1 MRILISGGSGFL
13 GQALCNTLLAR
24 GDDVIVWSRNP
35 QDNAR
40 RKNASEWVSTLDEI
54 AEPVDAVINL
64 TGANL
69 FSGIW
74 TKSRKKTLRASR
86 IEITETL
93 MNWLGSQEKPPR
105 VLLSGSAIGYY
116 GDCGETIVNEAA
128 CKGDDWA
135 AQLVADWE
143 ASTVTST
150 SSLQAMRTVY
160 LRTGLVL
167 GKGGLL
173 QALQPVF
180 KLGLGGSLGKGQ
192 FWYSWIHIQDWVN
205 ATVFLLDTESAQG
218 PYNLSAPNPVRYG
231 QFARALGQALHRPVW
246 LTPPAWLL
254 KLLLREQASLL
265 MSSTNAMPERLQHA
279 GFQWRHPEINEALEA
294 LS

>member
-1 MRILISGGSGFL
+1 M
-13 GQALCNTLLAR
+13 
-24 GDDVIVWSRNP
+24 
-35 QDNAR
+35 
-40 RKNASEWVSTLDEI
+40 
-54 AEPVDAVINL
+54 
-64 TGANL
+64 
-69 FSGIW
+69 
-74 TKSRKKTLRASR
+74 
-86 IEITETL
+86 
-93 MNWLGSQEKPPR
+93 
-105 VLLSGSAIGYY
+105 SGSAIGYY
-116 GDCGETIVNEAA
+116 GDCGETTVNETASQ
-128 CKGDDWA
+128 GDDWA

-143 ASTVTST
+143 ASTVTGASA
-150 SSLQAMRTVY
+150 LHEMRTVY

-205 ATVFLLDTESAQG
+205 ATVFLLDTESATG

-246 LTPPAWLL
+246 LSPPAWFL

-265 MSSTNAMPERLQHA
+265 MSSTNAVPERLQQT
-279 GFQWRHPEINEALEA
+279 GFQWRYPEIREALEA